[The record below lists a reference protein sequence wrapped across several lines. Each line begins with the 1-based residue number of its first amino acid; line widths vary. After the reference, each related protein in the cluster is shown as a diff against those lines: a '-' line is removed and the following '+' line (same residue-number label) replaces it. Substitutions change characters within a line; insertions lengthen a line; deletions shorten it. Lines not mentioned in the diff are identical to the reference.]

1 MDGGAWRA
9 TVHGVAKSQIHTIR
23 EGRGCTEEG
32 GAASVYSPA
41 PRGLL
46 SSVQSLSHAQLFSTP
61 WTAARQASLSITNS
75 WSLLKLMSVTTRKYI
90 FEFF

>member
-1 MDGGAWRA
+1 MSSVMYMLACKLMPRGGNPEL
-9 TVHGVAKSQIHTIR
+9 SLMIH
-23 EGRGCTEEG
+23 CLC
-32 GAASVYSPA
+32 PA
-41 PRGLL
+41 LRGLL

-75 WSLLKLMSVTTRKYI
+75 WSLLKFMSVTTRNYI